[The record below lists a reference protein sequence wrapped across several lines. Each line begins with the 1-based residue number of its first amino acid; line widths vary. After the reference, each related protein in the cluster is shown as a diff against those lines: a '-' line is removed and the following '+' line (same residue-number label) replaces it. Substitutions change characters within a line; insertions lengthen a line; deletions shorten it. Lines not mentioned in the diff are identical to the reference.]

1 MKTLPDLL
9 NFVVTSLQLSPLC
22 SNVHIVSTEAFSN
35 RQFTLKVRA
44 KLVDGRLFQVRLYYN
59 DSHIDYAYQLIQ
71 NDLPLLRWDNKEHFS
86 NLSTHPHHFHMA
98 DGRITESPLTGN
110 PIQDLPEILGQ
121 LRLVL
126 E

>member
-1 MKTLPDLL
+1 MNTLPDLL

-22 SNVHIVSTEAFSN
+22 SDVHVVSTEAFSN

-44 KLVDGRLFQVRLYYN
+44 KLVDGSLLQARLYYN
-59 DSHIDYAYQLIQ
+59 DGHIDYAYQLIQ
-71 NDLPLLRWDNKEHFS
+71 NELPFLRWDNKEHFPH
-86 NLSTHPHHFHMA
+86 LSTHPHHFHMA
-98 DGRITESPLTGN
+98 DGSVTESPLTGN
-110 PIQDLPEILGQ
+110 PIQDLPDILNH